1 MADPQGAQ
9 AQQAPAS
16 HAASTA
22 TQRTQRTQDEHDD
35 FDLPA
40 EPRAPGVLAR
50 ALATVKAWFST
61 GNVPVKVGML
71 VLLAGV
77 AALLRYASTQ
87 GWINAPMW
95 LRLSGLG
102 LVALLGLAFGWQQRE
117 KKPAFAQALQGGA
130 LGVLLLTVFA
140 AYKLYGLMGPGMA
153 FGVSAAL
160 IAGVAIMATRQNAL
174 SLAMLSVGAGFLAPI
189 WLSSGSGNHVA
200 LFSYYALLNAGIVAI
215 AWLRPWRV
223 LMLMG
228 WAFTWVVGI
237 AWGVLGYTPAKFA
250 STEPFLLLFFAF
262 YLVLPILY
270 ARKAPAQ
277 AGDRI
282 NGCLLFGTPLVAY
295 SLQAVLLEGARMPLA
310 AWALGL
316 AVVYG
321 ALAKWGWARPRLA
334 ALARVHAV
342 LGVGFATLAVPLA
355 LSAGSTAMVFAL
367 EGLGLVWLGL
377 RQQRKLPQVSGWVLQ
392 LLAALAFAMV
402 SVGANAWPVLN
413 PGTLSALTIA
423 AVGWGM
429 AWLYH
434 IQYRVDI
441 KKIPAAGIAYLW
453 GMLWWL
459 FALGTE
465 IGRVLPP
472 DWQLPATIMATGF
485 TAAMA
490 AGFNL
495 RWPNLALALTAL
507 AGLCLGLPLAMGH
520 WELGNRMPLAG
531 AGLIAWAV
539 FLLLAVF
546 SLRALRKT
554 SPQIAGWAQLA
565 YALLWPLLLC
575 LSVHRWDMSWGEGWH
590 LAAIALP
597 WLLATALSLWRW
609 SALRWPVGAPTDA
622 HRTLLQ
628 AVLFGVLGAWW
639 LVALCW
645 PGDTQPV
652 PWLPVLNPLDLAQT
666 AVLLMAAVWL
676 WQPQAPAVMRPV
688 RVGLLAG
695 LALLAVT
702 VFDLRAMH
710 HLAGVRWDIGMLR
723 DTGVQTSLTLLW
735 SVLGVF
741 GWVLGSRR
749 GNRVLWLAGAGLMGV
764 VLLKLLIV
772 DRQNLGD
779 LLGIGAFIAYGL
791 LCTLVGWLAPAPPSA
806 KSPPSEPDAVPR

>member
-1 MADPQGAQ
+1 MTQSAKMAGAIAEGDGMDMLLWLVFVVLLVLVLGLRKRVAALEAELRAMRQHRGQGAAVPTQTSQHARPDPQAIAQQWPGVDEAMSAAPTDAPAIAPAVAPELAPLPPAAAGLSREGAGQPAIPQPAAAAEAAFDDEFEREIAAMADPQGAQ

-22 TQRTQRTQDEHDD
+22 TQRTQDEHDD

-174 SLAMLSVGAGFLAPI
+174 SLAVLSVGAGFLAPI

-402 SVGANAWPVLN
+402 SAGANAWPVLN

-434 IQYRVDI
+434 IQYWVDI

-565 YALLWPLLLC
+565 FALLWPLLLC

-609 SALRWPVGAPTDA
+609 PALR
-622 HRTLLQ
+622 
-628 AVLFGVLGAWW
+628 
-639 LVALCW
+639 
-645 PGDTQPV
+645 
-652 PWLPVLNPLDLAQT
+652 
-666 AVLLMAAVWL
+666 
-676 WQPQAPAVMRPV
+676 
-688 RVGLLAG
+688 
-695 LALLAVT
+695 
-702 VFDLRAMH
+702 
-710 HLAGVRWDIGMLR
+710 
-723 DTGVQTSLTLLW
+723 
-735 SVLGVF
+735 
-741 GWVLGSRR
+741 
-749 GNRVLWLAGAGLMGV
+749 
-764 VLLKLLIV
+764 
-772 DRQNLGD
+772 
-779 LLGIGAFIAYGL
+779 
-791 LCTLVGWLAPAPPSA
+791 
-806 KSPPSEPDAVPR
+806 